1 MPDDPRTE
9 PVSIKVLLTTGE
21 GVAVEWRDGH
31 QSRYTFP
38 YLRDH
43 CPCATCREQRA
54 QAAGKTT
61 LPIYREPVRAL
72 QAEPVGNYA
81 VRFAFSDGHNT
92 GIYTFDY
99 FREMCP
105 CAECQAG
112 RQTETS

>member
-38 YLRDH
+38 YLRDR

-54 QAAGKTT
+54 SAAGKTT
-61 LPIYREPVRAL
+61 LPIYKETVRAV

-81 VRFAFSDGHNT
+81 VRFVFSDAHAT
-92 GIYTFDY
+92 GIYSFSY
-99 FREMCP
+99 FRQICP
-105 CAECQAG
+105 CAECSAARKG
-112 RQTETS
+112 EAE